1 MRDISTAA
9 ALLAALGSADRLALL
24 TAVGTG
30 RAGTVTDAAAET
42 GLPVRRVLKEAAR
55 LADCGLLRLDGQ
67 RVSADLAVL
76 AGAADALDAA
86 QPTAALLADDPVLA
100 RHFRHGRL
108 RAVPED
114 LALRHRLADLAA
126 TLLPPDTTLTET
138 EVNAALHE
146 LYDDHAALRRLLADF
161 GRVTRDGSARYRVV
175 PPADRPPLPG

>member
-9 ALLAALGSADRLALL
+9 ALLAALGSAERLSLL
-24 TAVGTG
+24 AAVGSG
-30 RAGTVTDAAAET
+30 RAGTVAEAATET
-42 GLPVRRVLKEAAR
+42 GLPVRQVVKEAAR
-55 LADCGLLRLDGQ
+55 LADCGLLDLAGQ
-67 RVSADLAVL
+67 QLSADLTVL

-86 QPTAALLADDPVLA
+86 QPTAPMLADDPVLA

-108 RAVPED
+108 RAVPDD

-126 TLLPPDTTLTET
+126 TLLPADTTLTEA

-175 PPADRPPLPG
+175 PAADRPPQPS

>member
-1 MRDISTAA
+1 MREISTAA
-9 ALLAALGSADRLALL
+9 AMLAALGRTERLGILA
-24 TAVGTG
+24 AVGSG
-30 RAGTVTDAAAET
+30 RAGTVTEAAAET

-67 RVSADLAVL
+67 RLSADLGAL
-76 AGAADALDAA
+76 ATAADALDATL
-86 QPTAALLADDPVLA
+86 PTSRPLADDPVLA

-108 RAVPED
+108 IAVPED

-126 TLLPPDTTLTET
+126 TLLPADTTLTEA
-138 EVNAALHE
+138 EVNVALHE

-175 PPADRPPLPG
+175 PPADRPPLPV